1 MCARKTCLPSPSRAK
16 YLIGLAPAR
25 SIGRTERLNP
35 ATTQKLLHYKTSP
48 RETFR
53 ASRSS

>member
-1 MCARKTCLPSPSRAK
+1 MCARKTCLPSRAK
-16 YLIGLAPAR
+16 HLIGLAPAR